1 MTDAPPPAP
10 EPSST
15 PYSSAPEQKTNT
27 LAIVALILGIL
38 IPIAG
43 IVVGHISL
51 SQIKKTGENGRGLAL
66 TALLLLVRSQR
77 LLDRQPQL
85 ETLAVTPLEFF
96 PQRLD
101 PLLAGPQCPRL
112 GPQVLT

>member
-43 IVVGHISL
+43 IVVGLL
-51 SQIKKTGENGRGLAL
+51 SRMVVPK
-66 TALLLLVRSQR
+66 
-77 LLDRQPQL
+77 
-85 ETLAVTPLEFF
+85 
-96 PQRLD
+96 
-101 PLLAGPQCPRL
+101 
-112 GPQVLT
+112 

>member
-66 TALLLLVRSQR
+66 TGTILGYVFSFLWILFWLF
-77 LLDRQPQL
+77 
-85 ETLAVTPLEFF
+85 AVILPV
-96 PQRLD
+96 
-101 PLLAGPQCPRL
+101 
-112 GPQVLT
+112 VLFGSAVSYSGF

>member
-10 EPSST
+10 APSST

-66 TALLLLVRSQR
+66 TGTILGYVFSVLWIIFWVV
-77 LLDRQPQL
+77 
-85 ETLAVTPLEFF
+85 TLILPFLIFGSAVTYSSF
-96 PQRLD
+96 
-101 PLLAGPQCPRL
+101 
-112 GPQVLT
+112 

>member
-66 TALLLLVRSQR
+66 TGTILGYVFSFLWIVFWVV
-77 LLDRQPQL
+77 
-85 ETLAVTPLEFF
+85 TLILPFLIFGSAVSYSSF
-96 PQRLD
+96 
-101 PLLAGPQCPRL
+101 
-112 GPQVLT
+112 

>member
-66 TALLLLVRSQR
+66 TGTILGYVFSLLWIIFWVVTLLL
-77 LLDRQPQL
+77 
-85 ETLAVTPLEFF
+85 
-96 PQRLD
+96 
-101 PLLAGPQCPRL
+101 PLLLFGSA
-112 GPQVLT
+112 VSYSSF

>member
-66 TALLLLVRSQR
+66 TGTILGYVFSLLWIIFWVVTIILPLVLFGS
-77 LLDRQPQL
+77 
-85 ETLAVTPLEFF
+85 AVSYSSF
-96 PQRLD
+96 
-101 PLLAGPQCPRL
+101 
-112 GPQVLT
+112 

>member
-51 SQIKKTGENGRGLAL
+51 GQIKKTGENGRGLAL
-66 TALLLLVRSQR
+66 TGTILGYVFSVLWIIFWVV
-77 LLDRQPQL
+77 
-85 ETLAVTPLEFF
+85 TLILPFLIFGSAVTYSSF
-96 PQRLD
+96 
-101 PLLAGPQCPRL
+101 
-112 GPQVLT
+112 

>member
-66 TALLLLVRSQR
+66 TGTILGYVFSGLWIIFWVV
-77 LLDRQPQL
+77 
-85 ETLAVTPLEFF
+85 TLILPFLIFGSAVTYSSF
-96 PQRLD
+96 
-101 PLLAGPQCPRL
+101 
-112 GPQVLT
+112 